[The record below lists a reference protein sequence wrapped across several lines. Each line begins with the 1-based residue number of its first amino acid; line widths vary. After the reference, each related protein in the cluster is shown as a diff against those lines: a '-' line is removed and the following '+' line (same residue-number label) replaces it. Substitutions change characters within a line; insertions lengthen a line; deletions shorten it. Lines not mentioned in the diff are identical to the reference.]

1 MEKIER
7 LRIVLHDIL
16 LYGKRRMRVT
26 CGAHPTVLARRCT
39 TPCDM
44 AVWFDWALLYKV
56 KYK

>member
-26 CGAHPTVLARRCT
+26 PNGAGA
-39 TPCDM
+39 
-44 AVWFDWALLYKV
+44 AVHDALRHGRV
-56 KYK
+56 V